1 MAKIAFFGVGLMGE
15 PMVHHLLGA
24 GHEVVVVPHRSRASI
39 ERVVA
44 RGAAEAK
51 SAAAAIRDAQITIT
65 VLPTADDVEATVF
78 AGQGLSS
85 IGAGQ
90 TLIDMGTSFPP
101 QTRRLAARV
110 TAAGGRFLDAPVT
123 GGPKGAQDG
132 TLTIMV
138 GGEASTLAD
147 VRPVLEAMGTH
158 IYHFGPVGAGHTAKL
173 IQNMIGIITSAGI
186 AEGFAFA
193 AAAGLDVEQLFQM
206 LASSTSNS
214 PALQGMVP
222 KVFAGEFER
231 VNFRLDLAYK
241 DIRQATALAREMTVP
256 LPVANGAVEL
266 MQLARAFGYGSQ
278 DSTAMIRGLESILRV
293 EVRRGPRAKDAQT
306 GGVS

>member
-15 PMVHHLLGA
+15 PMVNHLLGA

-39 ERVVA
+39 DRVVA

-78 AGQGLSS
+78 AGQGVSL

-293 EVRRGPRAKDAQT
+293 EVRPRKQ
-306 GGVS
+306 S

>member
-1 MAKIAFFGVGLMGE
+1 MATIAFFGVGLMGE
-15 PMVHHLLGA
+15 PMVTHLLGA
-24 GHEVVVVPHRSRASI
+24 GHEVVVVPHRSRAAI
-39 ERVVA
+39 ERGVA
-44 RGAAEAK
+44 RGAAEAR
-51 SAAAAIRDAQITIT
+51 SAPEAIRRAQITIAM
-65 VLPTADDVEATVF
+65 LPTADDVEATLF
-78 AGQGLSS
+78 GGGEAP
-85 IGAGQ
+85 IGTGH
-90 TLIDMGTSFPP
+90 TVLDMGTSFPP

-110 TAAGGRFLDAPVT
+110 AAAGGRFLDAPVT
-123 GGPKGAQDG
+123 GGPRGAQDG

-147 VRPVLEAMGTH
+147 VRPVLEAMSAH

-193 AAAGLDVEQLFQM
+193 AAAGLDVEQFFHM

-278 DSTAMIRGLESILRV
+278 DATAMIRGLEAILRV
-293 EVRRGPRAKDAQT
+293 EVRPRKT
-306 GGVS
+306 S

>member
-1 MAKIAFFGVGLMGE
+1 MAQIAFFGVGLMGE
-15 PMVHHLLGA
+15 PMANHLLGA
-24 GHEVVVVPHRSRASI
+24 GHEVVVVAHRSRAAI

-44 RGAAEAK
+44 RGAVEAK
-51 SAAAAIRDAQITIT
+51 TAADAVRRAQITIT
-65 VLPTADDVEATVF
+65 VLPTADDVEATLF
-78 AGQGLSS
+78 GAAEASPITAGH
-85 IGAGQ
+85 
-90 TLIDMGTSFPP
+90 TVIDMGTSFPP
-101 QTRRLAARV
+101 ETRRLAARV
-110 TAAGGRFLDAPVT
+110 AASGGRFLDAPVT
-123 GGPKGAQDG
+123 GGPRGAQDG

-147 VRPVLEAMGTH
+147 LRPVLEAMGTR

-173 IQNMIGIITSAGI
+173 IQNMIGIIASAGI

-193 AAAGLDVEQLFQM
+193 AAAGLDVEQFFQM

-222 KVFAGEFER
+222 KVFAGDFEH

-256 LPVANGAVEL
+256 LPVANGATEL

-278 DSTAMIRGLESILRV
+278 DSTAMIRGLEAVLRV
-293 EVRRGPRAKDAQT
+293 EVRPRTKT
-306 GGVS
+306 